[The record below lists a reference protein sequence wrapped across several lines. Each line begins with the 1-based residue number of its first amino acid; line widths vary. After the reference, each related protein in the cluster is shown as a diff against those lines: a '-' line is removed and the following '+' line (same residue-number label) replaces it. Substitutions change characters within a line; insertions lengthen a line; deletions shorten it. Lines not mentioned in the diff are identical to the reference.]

1 MGHIAVMRK
10 RTLVIPDY
18 VPEELEA
25 EKTRFRV
32 AHTAAVEE
40 TQALL
45 ESTKASNG
53 AGQAEIL
60 DAQLTLLQDEYSVVE
75 PILEKIGDERCN
87 AAHAAD
93 SVLSEI
99 AAMFAQADDE
109 YLSQRAA
116 DVKDI
121 RERLL
126 LNILEQERVHFD
138 ALPEDT
144 ILVAAE
150 LTPSDTIRL
159 DLRHIA
165 GIATE
170 TGGYYSHTGIITRNL
185 GIPAVSGLEFDL
197 DAIEDGTCAIVD
209 GEAGRFTLSPSEAER
224 QVFLREREELARV
237 VSNLEQY
244 RTRKSCT
251 ADGVE
256 GCICA
261 NIGTPAD
268 AMDAMQKG
276 AEGIGLMR
284 SEFLYMDHEG
294 LPDEE
299 TQFAAYREVL
309 ETMAGRPVIVRTL
322 DIGGDKDLPALALP
336 KEDNPFLGFRAIRL
350 CLQRKDLFR
359 VQLRA
364 LLRASV
370 YGNLHI
376 MFPMIS
382 SLEELREAKA
392 MLAQAR
398 EELLAEGV
406 CVAPVKVGI
415 MIEIPSA
422 ALLADCLAKEVDFFS
437 IGTNDLIQY
446 TLAAERGNASVEY
459 LYTPYQ
465 PAVLRLIAMAAKAAE
480 DNGIFCGMCGEAAAD
495 PALLPVFWGM
505 GIHELS
511 MSAGSITRARMV
523 LASCDDHACRE
534 LVHKVLACT
543 SSEQVKQILN

>member
-126 LNILEQERVHFD
+126 LHILEQERVHFD

-209 GEAGRFTLSPSEAER
+209 GETGRFTLSPSEAER

-322 DIGGDKDLPALALP
+322 DIGGDKDLPTLALP